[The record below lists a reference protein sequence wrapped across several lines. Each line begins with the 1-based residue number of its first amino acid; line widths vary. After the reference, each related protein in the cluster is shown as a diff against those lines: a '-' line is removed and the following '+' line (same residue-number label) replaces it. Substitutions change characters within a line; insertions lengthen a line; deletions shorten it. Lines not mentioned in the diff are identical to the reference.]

1 MSAGSAAEQLPLP
14 RQGNYSKV
22 VPAWDALEWRTGR
35 AWFYPTAKMENVQ
48 RGDKL
53 ASQTPKSF
61 HFQPRDCGWGW
72 FLLWFLDSQELFILQ
87 LSGRICRTRRFSVSP
102 FSVILGF
109 YNWIYVLCGSLR
121 NTLKPKI
128 IVFIATQME
137 DFFCQEAAEIRT
149 WWDDFQ
155 AEKGSSDKK
164 ILQILGVQIIY
175 LQQC

>member
-14 RQGNYSKV
+14 RQGHCSKV
-22 VPAWDALEWRTGR
+22 VPAWDTLERGTGR
-35 AWFYPTAKMENVQ
+35 AWFDPTAKMENVQ
-48 RGDKL
+48 HGDKL
-53 ASQTPKSF
+53 LPKPLKSF
-61 HFQPRDCGWGW
+61 PFQPRDCGWGW

-87 LSGRICRTRRFSVSP
+87 LSGRVCRTRRFSVSP
-102 FSVILGF
+102 LSDILGF
-109 YNWIYVLCGSLR
+109 YNWIYVLCGSLG
-121 NTLKPKI
+121 NTMKPKI

-164 ILQILGVQIIY
+164 IY
-175 LQQC
+175 RF